1 MKQLFAQGVKA
12 PCCCCSVRPHYVRC
26 QHGTARHNGA
36 MVEEAQT
43 LPDSGLPAAQASKRL
58 LYLILC
64 LFIINKHLPCSS
76 KSYKKA
82 ANAKALI
89 FWPRPRLMCYIIC
102 LDYGK
107 NLGKQKSGC
116 LIFSMTVPPLSCN
129 YNMLFEIIVTRFCVT
144 PLLMR
149 YLT

>member
-1 MKQLFAQGVKA
+1 MLLLLCEAALRKVPA
-12 PCCCCSVRPHYVRC
+12 R
-26 QHGTARHNGA
+26 HGTAQRRHGGRSTNSPRLWTPRSSGQQKA
-36 MVEEAQT
+36 FVFDT
-43 LPDSGLPAAQASKRL
+43 LS
-58 LYLILC
+58 
-64 LFIINKHLPCSS
+64 FIINKHLPCSS

-107 NLGKQKSGC
+107 NLGKQKSGF